1 MLAYRWESLIF
12 VYIMVVMY
20 AFVNGK
26 RYKNEMRLN
35 PWRSF
40 RSKTIMNE
48 NIFNVE
54 EKGET
59 I

>member
-1 MLAYRWESLIF
+1 MLAYCWEPLIF
-12 VYIMVVMY
+12 VYIMVVIY
-20 AFVNGK
+20 AFVNDK
-26 RYKNEMRLN
+26 RYKNEKRLN
-35 PWRSF
+35 PWRSL

>member
-1 MLAYRWESLIF
+1 MFAHLCEPLIF
-12 VYIMVVMY
+12 VYIMVVIY

-26 RYKNEMRLN
+26 RYKNETRLN
-35 PWRSF
+35 PWRSL
-40 RSKTIMNE
+40 RSETIMNE

>member
-20 AFVNGK
+20 ASVNGK

-35 PWRSF
+35 PWRSL